1 MFQQIIR
8 LYIPYTL
15 VHDGPFHGGGGLLRQ
30 KINFRVLLLARAQE
44 GIN

>member
-15 VHDGPFHGGGGLLRQ
+15 VHDGPFHGGGGAFEAEN
-30 KINFRVLLLARAQE
+30 KF
-44 GIN
+44 